1 MTTFCHKGVAGG
13 SKENLED
20 ELNRDVAVEKK
31 RNAYTSILFLIYAAA
46 FALCLLVPHTIAQL
60 LAA

>member
-20 ELNRDVAVEKK
+20 ELNRDVAVEK
-31 RNAYTSILFLIYAAA
+31 RGMLMQA
-46 FALCLLVPHTIAQL
+46 FSFSFMQPRLRFVSSYLTQL
-60 LAA
+60 LNY